1 MEGHLRAVAHFSESL
16 FPATDVQEV
25 GRRALSTALALVGAE
40 SGSLLLADAER
51 RELVFRCS
59 IGAHPVPSGTRIP
72 WERGIAGR
80 VFHSG
85 QPERVDDVATS
96 PDHNAQIDTQ
106 LGHTTRQLLCVP
118 LRRFDGAPTG
128 VLNLL
133 NKHSGSFTDADLALM
148 VVLASLT
155 TVALEQATKVEE
167 AELAELARALGGIG
181 HDVKNLLTPVVS
193 SAGLLAEELELLFAR
208 PELASLGDSR
218 ELCLEAIALI
228 RRTGDRIQHRVRDL
242 ADCVKGKSTPPVF
255 APCTLAP
262 LVDDVIDTL
271 SPLAREGGL
280 TLIAE
285 GLRELPE
292 LEADAHRLYSALYN
306 LVHNAVVAGHPGG
319 HVWIRGQASA
329 AHLMLEIRDDGA
341 GMTDDV
347 RERLFTF
354 RAISTARGGTGL
366 GTRIVKDMVE
376 AHGGTVSV
384 ESVLGHGSTFRL
396 VLPRTRA

>member
-1 MEGHLRAVAHFSESL
+1 M
-16 FPATDVQEV
+16 P
-25 GRRALSTALALVGAE
+25 
-40 SGSLLLADAER
+40 
-51 RELVFRCS
+51 
-59 IGAHPVPSGTRIP
+59 
-72 WERGIAGR
+72 
-80 VFHSG
+80 
-85 QPERVDDVATS
+85 
-96 PDHNAQIDTQ
+96 
-106 LGHTTRQLLCVP
+106 
-118 LRRFDGAPTG
+118 
-128 VLNLL
+128 
-133 NKHSGSFTDADLALM
+133 
-148 VVLASLT
+148 
-155 TVALEQATKVEE
+155 
-167 AELAELARALGGIG
+167 
-181 HDVKNLLTPVVS
+181 
-193 SAGLLAEELELLFAR
+193 
-208 PELASLGDSR
+208 
-218 ELCLEAIALI
+218 
-228 RRTGDRIQHRVRDL
+228 
-242 ADCVKGKSTPPVF
+242 GKSTPPVF